1 MAANPATLPKLDET
15 GKLAKGEAQR
25 IYQAEAKQFRQEL
38 ATRAETKPATVGRP
52 TTYSDETVT
61 EICRQIAEGRS
72 LTSIC
77 KVDGMPDIT
86 TVYEWQRK
94 HPEFSQ
100 RYAKARQ
107 DAADTL
113 ADEILRISDELEHAT
128 DPIQI
133 QAARLRVESRRW
145 IASRLK
151 PQTWGDKVQAE
162 ITGADGAPLPLV
174 TVQFVQ
180 PGQKQVEGEVIEAEP
195 VPR

>member
-1 MAANPATLPKLDET
+1 MAANPATLPESGNIENGKIAKRSAYVEET
-15 GKLAKGEAQR
+15 VK
-25 IYQAEAKQFRQEL
+25 
-38 ATRAETKPATVGRP
+38 ATRELNTPKPRPVGRP
-52 TTYSDETVT
+52 SEYSEERAID
-61 EICRQIAEGRS
+61 ICRQIAEGRS
-72 LTSIC
+72 LASIC
-77 KVDGMPDIT
+77 RDDDAPDIT
-86 TVYEWQRK
+86 TIYYWMRK
-94 HPEFSQ
+94 FPEFSK
-100 RYAKARQ
+100 RYSQARQ

-180 PGQKQVEGEVIEAEP
+180 PGAKQVEGEVIEAEP

>member
-1 MAANPATLPKLDET
+1 MAAIPADLPKT
-15 GKLAKGEAQR
+15 GKRSAYIEETVKATR
-25 IYQAEAKQFRQEL
+25 EL
-38 ATRAETKPATVGRP
+38 NTPKPRPVGRPSEYSETRAETIC
-52 TTYSDETVT
+52 T
-61 EICRQIAEGRS
+61 ELAKGRS
-72 LTSIC
+72 LSSIC
-77 KVDGMPDIT
+77 NDEGMPEMC
-86 TVYEWQRK
+86 TVYTWLRK
-94 HPEFSQ
+94 FPEFQ
-100 RYAKARQ
+100 NRYARARQ

-180 PGQKQVEGEVIEAEP
+180 PGQKQVEGEVIDQ
-195 VPR
+195 